1 MLLHTT
7 SYARAGLV
15 GNPSDGY
22 YGKTVAFSF
31 QDFSATVTMYE
42 TPEVQIIPAA
52 VDDALFPDMDAL
64 VKDVRLYGYYGGMRL
79 LKATAKVFAVYCAE
93 CGITLPKRNFTVRYE
108 SDIPRLVGL
117 GGSSAICTAMFKSLM
132 RFYDVTIPAPLA
144 ATLCWRAENEEL
156 GITCGLQDRV
166 VQLYDGLVFMDFDR
180 GLFERQGFGR
190 YEYIS
195 PGGKLPGLYLAY
207 DPNRAELSGI
217 YHRRLRVLFEEK
229 NHDIMGAMSEFAD
242 LARQARDALE
252 SGRVEKLPELIDAN
266 FDLRHRVF
274 NVAAENVRMVKQAR
288 SVGASAKFAGS
299 GGAIVGTYEDDA
311 MYEAL
316 CVSLAEIDCR
326 VLKPRIV
333 APAVQAEVL

>member
-7 SYARAGLV
+7 SYARAGLM

-31 QDFSATVTMYE
+31 QNFSATVTMYE
-42 TPEVQIIPAA
+42 TPEVQILPAA
-52 VDDALFPDMDAL
+52 VDDALFPDLDAL
-64 VKDVRLYGYYGGMRL
+64 VSDVRLYGYYGGMRL
-79 LKATAKVFAVYCAE
+79 LKATAKVFAVYCVE
-93 CGITLPKRNFTVRYE
+93 HGIDLPKRNFTVRYE
-108 SDIPRLVGL
+108 SNIPRLVGL

-132 RFYDVTIPAPLA
+132 RFYGVTVPAPLA

-156 GITCGLQDRV
+156 GITCGFQDRV

-180 GLFERQGFGR
+180 ELFERRGYGC

-195 PGGKLPGLYLAY
+195 LGGDLPRLYLAY

-229 NHDIMGAMSEFAD
+229 NHDIVDAMSEFAD

-252 SGRVEKLPELIDAN
+252 SGKIERLPELINAN

-274 NVAAENVRMVKQAR
+274 NVAEENVRMVEQAR

-299 GGAIVGTYEDDA
+299 GGAIVGTYEDEK
-311 MYEAL
+311 MYQTLETAL
-316 CVSLAEIDCR
+316 AAGGCR
-326 VLKPRIV
+326 VLKPRLA
-333 APAVQAEVL
+333 APSAGEFDA